1 MLLTVLGWKISLILY
16 RALLHR
22 ETVALEWLGNYSIN
36 LSAHIWI
43 IWLVPFLAVL
53 TGEERGCPARRRW
66 GILSSFSPFPDIK
79 LIKHWLI
86 NQNRSSTESG
96 IINYLNKCVVSCTTV
111 VVFYVTCELWM
122 IQCCKKEDRSQKLV
136 KIKGPLHVSESLY
149 RLVKWWQSGQ
159 SISFT
164 QRQNINNTKY

>member
-1 MLLTVLGWKISLILY
+1 MKTLFLDFWTIVIWLFDCLIIYLLFSLNLVVMLLTVLGWKISLILY

-43 IWLVPFLAVL
+43 IWLVPVLAVL
-53 TGEERGCPARRRW
+53 TGDERGCPARRRW

-96 IINYLNKCVVSCTTV
+96 IINHWVNVL
-111 VVFYVTCELWM
+111 FLEPLW
-122 IQCCKKEDRSQKLV
+122 
-136 KIKGPLHVSESLY
+136 
-149 RLVKWWQSGQ
+149 
-159 SISFT
+159 
-164 QRQNINNTKY
+164 

>member
-1 MLLTVLGWKISLILY
+1 MRTLFLDFWTIVIWLFDCLIIYFLFSLNLVVMLLTVLGWKISLILY

-96 IINYLNKCVVSCTTV
+96 IINHWINVL
-111 VVFYVTCELWM
+111 FLA
-122 IQCCKKEDRSQKLV
+122 
-136 KIKGPLHVSESLY
+136 PLL
-149 RLVKWWQSGQ
+149 
-159 SISFT
+159 
-164 QRQNINNTKY
+164 